1 MFYLIYKITNILDG
15 KYYIGAHKTLDKD
28 DGYMGSGV
36 MIKRAIEKYGA
47 KNFKKEILCECSSS
61 SEMYAK
67 EKELVV
73 LSEETYNLK
82 EGGEG
87 GFDYIN
93 SNEELRVVKNKKA
106 REITNSRHK
115 DKLSEWARKGGL
127 ASVAKHGVQKAFL
140 EEGKTAFLGKT
151 HSEET
156 KKKIGEHNS
165 KAQSGYRNSQ
175 FGTMWITNEK
185 DNMKIPKDGIIPT
198 GWRKGR
204 KINAGL
210 V

>member
-1 MFYLIYKITNILDG
+1 MFYLIYKITNLLDG
-15 KYYIGAHKTLDKD
+15 KYYIGAHKTSVKD
-28 DGYMGSGV
+28 DDYMGSGV
-36 MIKRAIEKYGA
+36 MIKRAIEKYGIE
-47 KNFKKEILCECSSS
+47 NFKKEILYECSSS

-73 LSEETYNLK
+73 ISEDTYNLK
-82 EGGEG
+82 EGGDG

-93 SNEELRVVKNKKA
+93 SNEELRIAKNRKA
-106 REITNSRHK
+106 REVTNSRHK
-115 DKLSEWARKGGL
+115 DKLSEWARLGGL
-127 ASVAKHGVQKAFL
+127 ATVAKHGVQKAFL
-140 EEGKTAFLGKT
+140 EAGKTAFLGKT
-151 HSEET
+151 HSDET

-165 KAQSGYRNSQ
+165 KAQSGSGNSQ